1 MRNLIQQNIILQ
13 NEAGFLK
20 MILRTIEDKMS
31 ILTTRETLFIHELKV
46 LINIDA
52 LLSGE
57 VNLMVM
63 REILLNQVQE
73 SGFLQVDYRCE
84 VANEHRQFIILFGKE
99 LQVPE

>member
-1 MRNLIQQNIILQ
+1 
-13 NEAGFLK
+13 
-20 MILRTIEDKMS
+20 MS
-31 ILTTRETLFIHELKV
+31 FLTTRETLFIHELKV

-73 SGFLQVDYRCE
+73 SRFLQVDYRGE
-84 VANEHRQFIILFGKE
+84 VANEHRQFIVLFGKE

>member
-1 MRNLIQQNIILQ
+1 
-13 NEAGFLK
+13 

-31 ILTTRETLFIHELKV
+31 FLTTRETLFIHELKV

-63 REILLNQVQE
+63 REILLNQVEE
-73 SGFLQVDYRCE
+73 SGFLQVDYGGE
-84 VANEHRQFIILFGKE
+84 VANEHCQFIVLFGKE